1 MVRSTLALSALAL
14 FSVNSNAQELRP
26 DRPALPAMSLEE
38 DGALSIWRNP
48 ANNGFDPDPSF
59 ALLYGGPIED
69 AEVPTAPKS
78 FAMASNAGPLG
89 FGVSHLS
96 QATHPNWWT
105 VSGSLAIPLGRNIFT
120 GAHVGLQLPPGP
132 NNNFTTV
139 DVGLGWRPLPWWG
152 FSTVGYNIGVDARH
166 IGIEE
171 QVAAGTTFRF
181 GEGFMELGAA
191 YRLNTS
197 ADSVVPGYLEGT
209 LNMELTRGL
218 TVRMSGN
225 QFGTVGVGM
234 EIGFGG
240 SRVGAHGTTQLGGS
254 AAPYVM
260 GSLIDDPDTGKLFN
274 AKSKVPEFVLNER
287 YPYQPVRSFFL
298 EQGESYLH
306 LLGRLH
312 TAANAKDTK
321 AILIEI
327 DHNPF
332 SMAQSEEVLSV
343 LDQARANG
351 KKVVIYL
358 DEGADNSAY
367 LLAAGADLVLMNPAQ
382 QLMLVGLSAELTFFR
397 ETLDMIGV
405 RPQFTRRSEYKSAAE
420 GMTDTQ
426 ASAAQRE
433 QINALLDDLSGRLV
447 ARVAQGRNMTPQAV
461 VDLIDQGPFTSQE
474 AQSHGLVDDVAYPD
488 QVHKKVKKYLG
499 KMAFFDKNYQQNDP
513 HTGWLSAAEIA
524 VIFVEGVITSGPSQQ
539 PGMLGGSR
547 TAGSETIVKQLR
559 KASSEDSVKAV
570 VLRVDSPGG
579 SALASDEIWRA
590 VQEVKRAGKP
600 VVVSMGGVAASGG
613 YYVSAG
619 ADAIFAQRSTI
630 TGSIGVIAGKFSF
643 DELYEKLG
651 INYETYIRGRNAAMF
666 SSAKPFDDVEFAA
679 FDRMVGDIYG
689 QFTSKVAHGR
699 SLELKQV
706 EEVARGR
713 VWSGERAKENRLVDE
728 FGGFYEAVAY
738 AREAANI
745 SGEAELVTF
754 REELGPRDELSRAG
768 VRLLQRSVLG
778 PSSKGNS
785 IPELELIRQIQ
796 AMGDER
802 VWALMPYRLD
812 VR

>member
-14 FSVNSNAQELRP
+14 FAVNSHAQELRP

-48 ANNGFDPDPSF
+48 ANLGFDPDPSF

-69 AEVPTAPKS
+69 AEIPTAPNT
-78 FAMASNAGPLG
+78 FAMATNAGPLG

-96 QATHPNWWT
+96 QATHPDWWT
-105 VSGSLAIPLGRNIFT
+105 VSGSLAIPLARNVFT
-120 GAHVGLQLPPGP
+120 GVHVGLQLPPGP
-132 NNNFTTV
+132 DNNFTTV

-181 GEGFMELGAA
+181 GQGLMELGAA
-191 YRLNTS
+191 YRYNTA

-209 LNMELTRGL
+209 VNMELTKGL
-218 TVRMSGN
+218 LVRMSGN

-234 EIGFGG
+234 ELGFGG
-240 SRVGAHGTTQLGGS
+240 SRVGVHGTTQVNGS
-254 AAPYVM
+254 AVPYAM
-260 GSLIDDPDTGKLFN
+260 GSLVEDPDTGKLFN
-274 AKSKVPEFVLNER
+274 AKSKVPEFVLNEA
-287 YPYQPVRSFFL
+287 YPYQPVRSFFM

-312 TAANAKDTK
+312 AAANAKDTR

-332 SMAQSEEVLSV
+332 SMAQTEEVLTV
-343 LDQARANG
+343 LDQARAND
-351 KKVVIYL
+351 KKVVVYL

-405 RPQFTRRSEYKSAAE
+405 QPQFTRRSEYKTAAE
-420 GMTDTQ
+420 GITDTQ

-433 QINALLDDLSGRLV
+433 QINALLDDLSGRLI
-447 ARVAQGRNMTPQAV
+447 ARVAQGRNMTPEAV
-461 VDLIDQGPFTSQE
+461 VALIDQGPFTSTE
-474 AQSHGLVDDVAYPD
+474 ARSHGLVDDVAYPD
-488 QVHKKVKKYLG
+488 QVHKKVKKHLG
-499 KMAFFDKNYQQNDP
+499 KRAFFDKDYRKDDS
-513 HTGWLSAAEIA
+513 HSGWLSASEIA
-524 VIFVEGVITSGPSQQ
+524 VIFVEGVITSGPSLQ
-539 PGMLGGSR
+539 PGLLGGSR
-547 TAGSETIVKQLR
+547 TAGSETICKQLL
-559 KASSEDSVKAV
+559 KAESEDSVKAV

-643 DELYEKLG
+643 DGLYEKLG

-666 SSAKPFDDVEFAA
+666 SAVKPFDDTEFAA
-679 FDRMVGDIYG
+679 FDRLVGDIYA

-699 SLELKQV
+699 SLELNQV
-706 EEVARGR
+706 EKVARGR
-713 VWSGERAKENRLVDE
+713 VWSG
-728 FGGFYEAVAY
+728 
-738 AREAANI
+738 
-745 SGEAELVTF
+745 VTF
-754 REELGPRDELSRAG
+754 PEDLGPREQLSRAG
-768 VRLLQRSVLG
+768 VKLLQRSVLG
-778 PSSKGNS
+778 PSTKRNP